1 MMYAVILA
9 AWSLFGSGPH
19 AEQHFSFAVSAA
31 AHVQVETANGKITVT
46 TGRPGSAVEITAI
59 KRADT
64 LNQVKALG
72 VDARRNGSTV
82 TLRAVYPSGCGTGSC
97 GGEIS
102 FTIVAPPG
110 TTLDL
115 RSSNGNVSA
124 DGIGADATLTTSN
137 GVVSA
142 SYATFAGVKHVALST
157 SNGNVSL
164 ELPSSAKIGR
174 LKMDTSVGRVS
185 SDWPVRVDRSSFVG
199 GRVNQTLSPGGA
211 SVSLTT
217 TNGSITLKRI

>member
-1 MMYAVILA
+1 MTYALILA

-19 AEQHFSFAVSAA
+19 VEQHYSFAVAAA

-46 TGRPGSAVEITAI
+46 TGRPGSAIDVTAI

-64 LNQVKALG
+64 LDQLKALG
-72 VDARRNGSTV
+72 VEARRNGNTV
-82 TLRAVYPSGCGTGSC
+82 SLRAMYPTGCGSGSC

-110 TTLDL
+110 ASFDL
-115 RSSNGNVSA
+115 HSSNGNVSA
-124 DGIGADATLTTSN
+124 SGIGADARLETSN
-137 GVVSA
+137 GSASA
-142 SYATFAGVKHVALST
+142 SYTSFKNVARVALST

-174 LKMDTSVGRVS
+174 LKMDTAVGRIT
-185 SDWPVRVDRSSFVG
+185 SDWPVRVDRASFVG
-199 GRVNQTLSPGGA
+199 GSVDQTFVPGAA
-211 SVSLTT
+211 SISLTT
-217 TNGSITLKRI
+217 TNGSVTLKKI